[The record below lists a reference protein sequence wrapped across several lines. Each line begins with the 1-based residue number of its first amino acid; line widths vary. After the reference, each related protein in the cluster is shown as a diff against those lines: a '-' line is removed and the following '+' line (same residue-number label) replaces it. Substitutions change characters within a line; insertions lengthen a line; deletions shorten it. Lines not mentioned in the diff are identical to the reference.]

1 MFYTSDGIKLQSYHT
16 AGNNRITRIRGEIG
30 RLKVEGLSMI
40 AYKDREIFYIDYS
53 GLGNSKEKVLQ
64 LIQGAIEEYN
74 RKKLLPKS
82 VLALTNVD
90 NLPFDMEIVN
100 TFKEQRHKVAP
111 YEKKVAII
119 GLKGIQMIAYR
130 YIISFT
136 QHSVIKIFDTEAEAK
151 EWLIKD

>member
-1 MFYTSDGIKLQSYHT
+1 MKFVKEYKVTNG
-16 AGNNRITRIRGEIG
+16 GEDWQAPM
-30 RLKVEGLSMI
+30 EGLSVFT
-40 AYKDREIFYIDYS
+40 YKNKEIYYIDYS

-64 LIQGAIEEYN
+64 LVRGASEEYARRN
-74 RKKLLPKS
+74 LAPKS

-100 TFKEQRHKVAP
+100 TFKEERHKVAP

-136 QHSVIKIFDTEAEAK
+136 QHSVIKVFDSETEAK